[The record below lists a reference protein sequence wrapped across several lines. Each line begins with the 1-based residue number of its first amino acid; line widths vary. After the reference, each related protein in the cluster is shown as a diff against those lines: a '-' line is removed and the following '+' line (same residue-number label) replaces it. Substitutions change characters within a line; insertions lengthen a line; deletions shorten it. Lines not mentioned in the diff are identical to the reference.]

1 MEVVG
6 LALHEAVEPVETSLH
21 RPIAEW
27 PCRRCFPHRGQ
38 VPLAHTERRP
48 SGRLQHLG
56 DGGRRRID
64 PTAHVGKAR
73 VEVRHGAHADGVVV
87 AAGQQARPRGRT
99 ESGRVEVAVSQAAS
113 CEPIEVR
120 GVDGGSEATEVGK
133 SCVVEERY
141 ENVGRRRGWN
151 IGLRPPWRGIG
162 DLACNDTVEGLIHV
176 SPLDVRYRRSRG
188 PNVWLRARR
197 RPESG
202 HRRSGQGPN

>member
-1 MEVVG
+1 MLNKASVRSIDPRVEFGGTPILLPFCSLARGEEELRLRPREGSTDG
-6 LALHEAVEPVETSLH
+6 LALIPVS
-21 RPIAEW
+21 RS
-27 PCRRCFPHRGQ
+27 
-38 VPLAHTERRP
+38 HTDRERRP

-73 VEVRHGAHADGVVV
+73 VEVRHGAHTDGVVV

-162 DLACNDTVEGLIHV
+162 DQSCQ
-176 SPLDVRYRRSRG
+176 P
-188 PNVWLRARR
+188 P
-197 RPESG
+197 
-202 HRRSGQGPN
+202 